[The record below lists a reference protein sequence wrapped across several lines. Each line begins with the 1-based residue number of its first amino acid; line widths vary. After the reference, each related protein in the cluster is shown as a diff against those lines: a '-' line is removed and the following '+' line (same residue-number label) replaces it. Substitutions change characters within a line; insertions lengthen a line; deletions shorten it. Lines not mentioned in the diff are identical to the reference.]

1 MSAASN
7 ITIASKYFRTN
18 DGVRMRYLEAG
29 AGKPLVLVHG
39 FSQTAEQFKFQ
50 IEGLADRY
58 RVIALDLRGH
68 GESEKPNFGLKIH
81 RLAKDLREALIAAK
95 ADEVTLLGHSM
106 GCSVIWAY
114 WELFGADRLSK
125 IVLTD
130 ESPML
135 TSNPGWT
142 SEDVEAAGS
151 VLTPASLW
159 ETANARVGADG
170 EAAVRAFIEH
180 SVTRN
185 CPADVK
191 EWIIQ
196 CNLRMAPKDAATLFL
211 NHGCQD
217 WRDTIPGITLP
228 TLVVGGRASLIPWKS
243 IAWIAKQIPG
253 AQLEIFEENEGG
265 SHSCSW
271 KTRPSSI
278 GSCQHLWLE
287 AGSVVVEATLTVF
300 ILSERAAAACLTS
313 IH

>member
-1 MSAASN
+1 MYSVYFHVLDIGRPERMALASN
-7 ITIASKYFRTN
+7 IKIASKYFRTN
-18 DGVRMRYLEAG
+18 DGVRLHYLEAG

-81 RLAKDLREALIAAK
+81 RLANDLREALIAAK
-95 ADEVTLLGHSM
+95 ADNVTLLGHSM

-114 WELFGADRLSK
+114 WELFGADRLGK

-130 ESPML
+130 EPPML
-135 TSNPGWT
+135 TSNPAWT
-142 SEDVEAAGS
+142 PEEVEAAGS
-151 VLTPASLW
+151 ILTPASLW
-159 ETANARVGADG
+159 ETANARVGPDG
-170 EAAVRAFIEH
+170 EAAVRGFIEH

-185 CPADVK
+185 CPVYVK

-196 CNLRMAPKDAATLFL
+196 CTLRMASRDAATLFL

-217 WRDTIPGITLP
+217 WRDTIPRITLP
-228 TLVVGGRASLIPWKS
+228 TLVIGGRVSLIPWKS
-243 IAWIAKQIPG
+243 VAWVAKQIPG

-265 SHSCSW
+265 SHFMF
-271 KTRPSSI
+271 
-278 GSCQHLWLE
+278 
-287 AGSVVVEATLTVF
+287 VENPTKFNRIVSTFVA
-300 ILSERAAAACLTS
+300 
-313 IH
+313 

>member
-1 MSAASN
+1 MALASN
-7 ITIASKYFRTN
+7 IKIASKYFRTN

-81 RLAKDLREALIAAK
+81 RLAKDLCEALIAAK

-106 GCSVIWAY
+106 GCSVILAY
-114 WELFGADRLSK
+114 WELFGADRLGK

-130 ESPML
+130 EPPML
-135 TSNPGWT
+135 TSNPVWT
-142 SEDVEAAGS
+142 PEEAEAAGS
-151 VLTPASLW
+151 ILTPASLW
-159 ETANARVGADG
+159 ETANARVGPDG
-170 EAAVRAFIEH
+170 EATVRAFIEH

-196 CNLRMAPKDAATLFL
+196 CSLRMASKDAAALFL

-217 WRDTIPGITLP
+217 WRDTIPRITLP
-228 TLVVGGRASLIPWKS
+228 TLVIGGRVSLIPWKS
-243 IAWIAKQIPG
+243 MAWIAKQIPG
-253 AQLEIFEENEGG
+253 AQLDIFEENEGG
-265 SHSCSW
+265 SHFMF
-271 KTRPSSI
+271 
-278 GSCQHLWLE
+278 
-287 AGSVVVEATLTVF
+287 VENPTKFNRIVSTFVA
-300 ILSERAAAACLTS
+300 
-313 IH
+313 